1 MTIKQNKK
9 KKSKITAKWL
19 PIHLHHD
26 CGHCRWHK
34 MYTILECMRLT
45 TTHALKCVSV
55 ECILNLGFGDKG
67 TSLKLMILNVGLAND
82 RYIHM
87 RKNIK
92 MRDVTVGSNIINSK
106 WNPSFF
112 CVFPISRHNR
122 FSSNESNFFYER
134 KWISIRVIWNPLPLV
149 VMQNIHAAYQ

>member
-1 MTIKQNKK
+1 
-9 KKSKITAKWL
+9 
-19 PIHLHHD
+19 
-26 CGHCRWHK
+26 

-45 TTHALKCVSV
+45 TTHALKRISV

-106 WNPSFF
+106 
-112 CVFPISRHNR
+112 
-122 FSSNESNFFYER
+122 
-134 KWISIRVIWNPLPLV
+134 
-149 VMQNIHAAYQ
+149 